1 MEQNWQCGEEDAR
14 LGIYVDQLSS
24 FRGLTEKLVRSS
36 LIRFYEPR
44 RGSICFQKKGTTMM
58 VAPRQFALSTKMVR
72 SATIAA
78 LFGAAMLSIPSNG
91 AIAAEM
97 SAGQPDTAKAASHR
111 SSATSAAMKQE
122 TIDQRIAGLHKS
134 LKITAEEE
142 SAWAGVAQA
151 MRDNETAMKNRIA
164 ALNAEPA
171 KRISAVEDLKIY
183 ESFTQ
188 AHVDGLKNMITA
200 FETLYASMPEPQK
213 AVADQV
219 FQRFGHKG
227 TAPGKAK

>member
-1 MEQNWQCGEEDAR
+1 
-14 LGIYVDQLSS
+14 
-24 FRGLTEKLVRSS
+24 
-36 LIRFYEPR
+36 
-44 RGSICFQKKGTTMM
+44 MM